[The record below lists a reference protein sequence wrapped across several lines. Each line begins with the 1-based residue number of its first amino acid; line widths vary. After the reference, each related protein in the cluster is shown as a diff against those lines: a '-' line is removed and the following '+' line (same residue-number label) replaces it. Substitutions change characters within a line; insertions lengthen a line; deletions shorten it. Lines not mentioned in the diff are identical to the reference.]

1 MQSIITESTIKNS
14 TIKKVVILGGG
25 TAGWITAARL
35 AYDHCANQPGGLSV
49 TLVESPDVKTIGVG
63 EGSWPTLRITL
74 RELGVSEAE
83 FINECD
89 VSFKQGSKFIDWCT
103 GLENDSYYHPFSP
116 PEGVGMGFAND
127 DIDIARAWLK
137 HASDKPFAF
146 AVSAQPGLCEQG
158 LAPKQIQTPDFAA
171 FANYGYHLNSDKFGA
186 FLHKHCVEKLG
197 VNYLQDHMASVN
209 IDVDGYIESINCKKT
224 GVIEGDLFI
233 DCSGTVGVLVDKHF
247 KVPFVDKSNVLFN
260 DSALAVQVPYE
271 DSAANI
277 ASATLSTAQKNG
289 WIWDIGLP
297 TRRGVG
303 HVYSSAYGNDDE
315 VWAALKTYIGKNSS
329 EKTIA
334 TLTPRKLSFTPGY
347 RTTPWV
353 KNCVAVGMAAG
364 FVEPLEASAIVMIEI
379 CSKTISNEL
388 PATRATMNI
397 VAQRFNKRFVERWD
411 SVINFLKL
419 HYLLSKRDDSAYW
432 RDHRDPAT
440 VPTQLQDLLVLW
452 QQKIPSIAD
461 FHQVLELFGPPS
473 YQYILYGMGF
483 VPEQRPSVCRWD
495 NDEIALK
502 AFQRVADIYK
512 SGMRGLTSNRALL
525 HEIHQRYNNS
535 KK

>member
-1 MQSIITESTIKNS
+1 MRPAEEKSA
-14 TIKKVVILGGG
+14 IKKVIILGGG

-35 AYDHCANQPGGLSV
+35 AYDHCAKQEGGLSV
-49 TLVESPDVKTIGVG
+49 ILVESPDVKTIGVG

-89 VSFKQGSKFIDWCT
+89 VSFKQGSKFISWCT
-103 GLENDSYYHPFSP
+103 GQDGDSYYHPFTP

-137 HASDKPFAF
+137 HYPEKPFAF
-146 AVSAQPGLCEQG
+146 AVSAQPDFCEQG

-171 FANYGYHLNSDKFGA
+171 FANYGYHLNSDKFGI

-197 VNYLQDHMASVN
+197 VEYIQDHMSHVN
-209 IDVDGYIESINCKKT
+209 VDSDGYIESISCKKT
-224 GVIEGDLFI
+224 GVITGDLFI
-233 DCSGTVGVLVDKHF
+233 DCSGMAGVLINKHYN
-247 KVPFVDKSNVLFN
+247 VPFVDKSNILFN

-271 DSAANI
+271 EAEKNI
-277 ASATLSTAQKNG
+277 ASVTLSTAQKNG

-303 HVYSSAYGNDDE
+303 HVFSSKYTNDDE
-315 VWAALKTYIGKNSS
+315 VWCSLKSYIEKNNT
-329 EKTIA
+329 KNVA
-334 TLTPRKLSFTPGY
+334 GTLTPRKITFTPGY
-347 RTTPWV
+347 RTTPWI
-353 KNCVAVGMAAG
+353 KNCVAIGMSAG
-364 FVEPLEASAIVMIEI
+364 FVEPLEASAIVMIEV

-388 PATRATMNI
+388 PANRTAMEI
-397 VAQRFNKRFVERWD
+397 VARRFNKRFVERWE

-419 HYLLSKRDDSAYW
+419 HYFLSKRDDSAYW
-432 RDHRDPAT
+432 CDHRSLDT
-440 VPTQLQDLLVLW
+440 VPAQLLELLALW
-452 QQKIPSIAD
+452 QQKIPSTAD

-483 VPEQRPSVCRWD
+483 VPEQRTHICRWD
-495 NDEIALK
+495 NEEIALR
-502 AFQRVADIYK
+502 AFQRVAEVYK
-512 SGMRGLTSNRALL
+512 NGMRGLTTNRALL
-525 HEIHQRYNNS
+525 NEVHQRYRMI
-535 KK
+535 KFK